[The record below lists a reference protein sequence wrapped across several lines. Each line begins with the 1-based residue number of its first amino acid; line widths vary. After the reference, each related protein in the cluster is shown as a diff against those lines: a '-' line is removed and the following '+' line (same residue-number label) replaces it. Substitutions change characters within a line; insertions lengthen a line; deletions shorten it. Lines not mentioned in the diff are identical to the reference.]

1 MSEYRRQ
8 SAFLKNLLAY
18 DDSPSTLALQ
28 ERLVTAE
35 RNERCI
41 FSACRLVA
49 SIGILSLFGFGYT
62 AVLLPQFFDHSS
74 HVLIK
79 LFSALELGSVMC
91 FVVFVGLWLWYRA
104 AAHKVREECRQ
115 AIGRLLEAR
124 LRPEL
129 DRSAP
134 VIRHAPYLSVLR
146 PTGTLPAAPAAPAPS
161 SSKPLRKA
169 S

>member
-18 DDSPSTLALQ
+18 DEAPSTLALQ

-49 SIGILSLFGFGYT
+49 AIGILSLFGFGYT
-62 AVLLPQFFDHSS
+62 AVLLPQFFDSSS

-79 LFSALELGSVMC
+79 LFSALGLGSGMC
-91 FVVFVGLWLWYRA
+91 LFVFVGLWLWYRA
-104 AAHKVREECRQ
+104 TANKLREEGRQ
-115 AIGRLLEAR
+115 AIMRLLEAR
-124 LRPEL
+124 LRPEQ

-134 VIRHAPYLSVLR
+134 VIRHAPYVSVLR
-146 PTGTLPAAPAAPAPS
+146 PAAPS
-161 SSKPLRKA
+161 SANPGGEPLRKA